1 MAQEAADGTGDLEQL
16 KRRFEEFR
24 SMQTSRGRLPDVLWK
39 EAAEAARRCGLNP
52 TAQALRLD
60 YGRLKK
66 RMTTTAERVKRKKE
80 ERRAPSFVELIGAP
94 PSGGTTDCRVEV
106 ESDRGAKLRIELKAI
121 ATSEVAGLIRAFIGQ

>member
-39 EAAEAARRCGLNP
+39 EAAELARRYGLNP

-66 RMTTTAERVKRKKE
+66 RMTTSPDRVKRKEE
-80 ERRAPSFVELIGAP
+80 ERPTPSFVELIGASP
-94 PSGGTTDCRVEV
+94 GGTTDCHVEV

-121 ATSEVAGLIRAFIGQ
+121 ATSELAGLIRAFIGQ